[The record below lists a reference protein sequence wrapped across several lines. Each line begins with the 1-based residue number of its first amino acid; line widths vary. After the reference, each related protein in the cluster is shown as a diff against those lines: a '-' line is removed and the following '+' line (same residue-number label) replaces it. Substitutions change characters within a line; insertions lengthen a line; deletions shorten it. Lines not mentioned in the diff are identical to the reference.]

1 MTITTREK
9 LAWAAAKL
17 FQEKGFHGVGLS
29 EVLAATGLPK
39 GSLYHHFPNGKVDLA
54 LEAAAFTHREMT
66 RIIDDAFVAAS
77 DFDHGACTFF
87 FKLARMFEVMG
98 NHTGCPITS
107 ILFAG
112 PDYEAFRAKSATYFE
127 EWIAAMAGHGERL
140 GLPPDA
146 ARAEAEQVFHLMQ
159 GAWTLA
165 RAQAD
170 SDVMRDLARR
180 MWPAGL
186 NAA

>member
-1 MTITTREK
+1 MTLTTREK

-54 LEAAAFTHREMT
+54 LEAAAFTHRETT
-66 RIIDDAFVAAS
+66 RIIEDAFQDAT
-77 DFDHGACTFF
+77 DFPDGARTLLY
-87 FKLARMFEVMG
+87 KMAKMFDIMG
-98 NHTGCPITS
+98 NFTGCPITS

-112 PDYEAFRAKSATYFE
+112 PDYEEFRTKSAEYFDG
-127 EWIAAMAGHGERL
+127 WMGQMAQHGERL
-140 GLPPDA
+140 GLSA
-146 ARAEAEQVFHLMQ
+146 SNAKSEAEKTFHVLQ

-165 RAQAD
+165 RARRD
-170 SDVMRDLARR
+170 SDAMRTMAEQ
-180 MWPAGL
+180 MFPAS
-186 NAA
+186 A

>member
-1 MTITTREK
+1 MIGTTRDK

-54 LEAAAFTHREMT
+54 LEAAAFTNREMT
-66 RIIDDAFVAAS
+66 RIIDESFEGAR
-77 DFDHGACTFF
+77 DFDHGACTFL

-112 PDYEAFRAKSATYFE
+112 PEYEAFRSKSAEYFE
-127 EWIAAMAGHGERL
+127 EWITGLAAHAERL
-140 GLPPDA
+140 GMAPDV
-146 ARAEAEQVFHLMQ
+146 ARAESEKTFHLMQ

-165 RAQAD
+165 RAKAD
-170 SDVMRDLARR
+170 SDVMRDMARQ
-180 MWPAGL
+180 MWPGGL
-186 NAA
+186 NTA